1 MTFDPRTLPGKDFT
15 FSLACMLWYG
25 ALLAD
30 CLTTRWGVWYSGLS
44 EGNKIMKWFTDKN
57 HVFRTFLDGAVIRPA
72 VVFSFLSVCQWGG
85 FVDKAHSYL
94 PFGLAAATFY
104 FAVKN
109 FMAIRKAKK
118 K

>member
-30 CLTTRWGVWYSGLS
+30 CLTTRWGIWYSGFS

-57 HVFRTFLDGAVIRPA
+57 HVFRTFIDGGLLRPGI
-72 VVFSFLSVCQWGG
+72 VFAFLQACQWGG
-85 FVDKAHSYL
+85 FMDKAHAYL
-94 PFGLAAATFY
+94 PIVLAVAT
-104 FAVKN
+104 AVLPIRNYLK
-109 FMAIRKAKK
+109 IRKMK
-118 K
+118 